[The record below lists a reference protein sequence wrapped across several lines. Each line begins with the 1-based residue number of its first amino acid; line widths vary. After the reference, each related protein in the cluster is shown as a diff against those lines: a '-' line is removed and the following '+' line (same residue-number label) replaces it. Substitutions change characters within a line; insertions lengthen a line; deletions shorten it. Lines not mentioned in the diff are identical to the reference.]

1 MSSYLFL
8 CAGKTCAVPMQLPGI
23 KAPQMPIQNFGSDMG
38 ADLAASV
45 IAQGAAPADTV
56 KAIH

>member
-1 MSSYLFL
+1 
-8 CAGKTCAVPMQLPGI
+8 MQLPGI